1 MNVFLNGSKVALTD
15 KEYIGE
21 GGEAIVYAKSGTAF
35 KIYHGPAKAIPV
47 GKVGELKKLNRKNI
61 LGPQEPI
68 FNSKNEYIGFTMPFK
83 GGTEYLCKLL
93 NKGFCEKEK
102 ITNVAP
108 IVEEIIDTAKF
119 IHSNDCLIVD
129 ANEMNFLVSKDYK
142 IPYFLDVDSYQT
154 KNHKATAIM
163 DSIRDRLVK
172 NNNFT
177 EGSDW
182 FSLSIILFQLY
193 LKYHPYK
200 SVHPD
205 YNRNKWMDMMDANI
219 SVFSDNAK
227 PPPSS
232 YDFSLVPKSHLE
244 WFKRTYLHSE
254 RSAPPKATDIV
265 IKPSGYAGP
274 TTVTSSNQG
283 FQISTY
289 LQCKSKIIDV
299 NSFGFHNYVLT
310 ESELYLN
317 KVLELEWSEKK
328 ARKVI
333 SCGGKIYY
341 IETSGELNKIYDLD
355 KTEVCSF
362 SSIEYFIYNN
372 SIYSLSNNK
381 IFCYIPRIIGSKFI
395 LSGSEVSGCLSSRKM
410 FENVIVA
417 TAISNAYVFIPGNIG
432 LIEVNEIKG
441 YRIIDAKF
449 DSGFCIIIG
458 EKKGRYRKFLFKLNG
473 REYTSKSESCDL
485 DQVKFTVLKKGI
497 LITIIEDDFV
507 EGFFDFSNSKRGQSP
522 PFDSSWDIYSLD
534 NKWFVCNSSSL
545 YEVNLK

>member
-1 MNVFLNGSKVALTD
+1 MNIFLNGSKIVLTD

-21 GGEAIVYAKSGTAF
+21 GGEAIVYAKTGTAF
-35 KIYHGPAKAIPV
+35 KIYHDASKAIPV
-47 GKVGELKKLNRKNI
+47 EKVNELKELDRKNI
-61 LGPQEPI
+61 LGPRDPI
-68 FNSKNEYIGFTMPFK
+68 FNSNNEYIGFTMPFK

-102 ITNVAP
+102 ITDVSK
-108 IVEEIIDTAKF
+108 IVEEIIDTTKF
-119 IHSNDCLIVD
+119 VHSNQCLIVD

-142 IPYFLDVDSYQT
+142 VPYFLDVDSYQT

-163 DSIRDRLVK
+163 DSIRDRLVTK
-172 NNNFT
+172 NNFT

-182 FSLSIILFQLY
+182 FSISIILFQLY

-219 SVFSDNAK
+219 SVFSNNAK

-232 YDFSLVPKSHLE
+232 YDFSVVPKSHLE

-265 IKPSGYAGP
+265 VKPTGYSGQ
-274 TTVTSSNQG
+274 TTVTSSNSG
-283 FQISTY
+283 FHVSTY
-289 LQCKSKIIDV
+289 LQCKSKILEIG
-299 NSFGFHNYVLT
+299 SFGFHNYVLT

-317 KVLELEWSEKK
+317 KSLEIEWSERK
-328 ARKVI
+328 ARRVI
-333 SCGGKIYY
+333 SCAGKIFY
-341 IETSGELNKIYDLD
+341 IETSGENNEVYDCDKNK
-355 KTEVCSF
+355 VCSF
-362 SSIEYFIYNN
+362 VSPEYFIYNN
-372 SIYSLSNNK
+372 NIYSLYNNK
-381 IFCYIPRIIGSKFI
+381 ISCYIPKIIGSKFI

-410 FENVIVA
+410 FDNIIIT
-417 TAISNAYVFIPGNIG
+417 TAISNAYIFIPENIG
-432 LIEVNEIKG
+432 LIEANEIKG

-458 EKKGRYRKFLFKLNG
+458 EKKGKYKKFILKFKG
-473 REYTSKSESCDL
+473 REYTSKIEDCDL

-497 LITIIEDDFV
+497 LITIVEDDFV
-507 EGFFDFSNSKRGQSP
+507 EGFFDFSNSKRAQSP

-534 NKWFVCNSSSL
+534 NKWFVCNSRSV
-545 YEVNLK
+545 YEVSLK